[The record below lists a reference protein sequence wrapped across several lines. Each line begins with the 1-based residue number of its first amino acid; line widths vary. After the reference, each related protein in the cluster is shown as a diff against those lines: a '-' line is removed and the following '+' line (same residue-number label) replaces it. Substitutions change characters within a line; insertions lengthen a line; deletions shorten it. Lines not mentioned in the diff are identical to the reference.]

1 MHSEKRR
8 RERSFYSMDPLRI
21 AKEIGYANASG
32 TASAQ
37 IHRPKQGLPSG
48 GFMRSVIDDA
58 REAQR
63 RRDPEA
69 DLSGFDTAVGEGET
83 TSARAS
89 APMGDTGWAECEDDN
104 WSTATQL
111 LSPMERELLSPVVE
125 GIRTPGAI
133 SDQALLHF
141 HREVSCELD
150 RRLRSR

>member
-1 MHSEKRR
+1 MHSVRRR

-21 AKEIGYANASG
+21 AKDIGYPHSSG
-32 TASAQ
+32 AAPAHA
-37 IHRPKQGLPSG
+37 HRPKQASPGG
-48 GFMRSVIDDA
+48 GFMRSIIDDA

-69 DLSGFDTAVGEGET
+69 DLSAFDTAIGEGET

-89 APMGDTGWAECEDDN
+89 SSMADTGWAECEDDN

-125 GIRTPGAI
+125 GIRTPGAV